1 MPSYHLGFA
10 GRGVVGGE
18 STGVFGSL
26 VYMST
31 TMFLDF
37 DCSLGYTVNGESLN
51 LGSRPIG
58 ALSDCD
64 GLELDLVEFG
74 LELLRGL
81 LSSNSSLVD
90 LWREFGS
97 S

>member
-1 MPSYHLGFA
+1 M
-10 GRGVVGGE
+10 
-18 STGVFGSL
+18 
-26 VYMST
+26 
-31 TMFLDF
+31 
-37 DCSLGYTVNGESLN
+37 NGESLN
-51 LGSRPIG
+51 LGSSPIG
-58 ALSDCD
+58 ALSNWD
-64 GLELDLVEFG
+64 GLELDLDEFG

>member
-1 MPSYHLGFA
+1 M
-10 GRGVVGGE
+10 
-18 STGVFGSL
+18 
-26 VYMST
+26 
-31 TMFLDF
+31 
-37 DCSLGYTVNGESLN
+37 NGESLN

-58 ALSDCD
+58 TLSDWD
-64 GLELDLVEFG
+64 GPELDLDEFG

-90 LWREFGS
+90 LWRELGS

>member
-1 MPSYHLGFA
+1 MPSCHLGFA
-10 GRGVVGGE
+10 GRGVVGGV
-18 STGVFGSL
+18 STGVSGSDVCL
-26 VYMST
+26 
-31 TMFLDF
+31 FLDLEW
-37 DCSLGYTVNGESLN
+37 SLEYTVNGESLN

-58 ALSDCD
+58 VLSGWG